1 LNTLLLMTLLYGP
14 YLARVI
20 DVIDGDTL
28 LLNVAVWPGQ
38 VNRARVGV
46 AGVDTPELEGACDS
60 ERLMARE
67 ARDFSRGFVGNRV
80 RVDKLRQSKT
90 GKLYAEISNKDGKA
104 LAAALIDAGYG
115 VPFVRGGKHR
125 WCP

>member
-1 LNTLLLMTLLYGP
+1 MNTLLLMALLYGP
-14 YLARVI
+14 YQARVI
-20 DVIDGDTL
+20 NVIDGDTL

-38 VNRARVGV
+38 VNRARIGV
-46 AGVDTPELEGACDS
+46 AGVDTPELHGACDS

-80 RVDKLRQSKT
+80 RVDKLRQTKS
-90 GKLYAEISNKDGKA
+90 GKLYAEISNTDGRP
-104 LAAALIDAGYG
+104 LAEALINAGYG
-115 VPFVRGGKHR
+115 VPFLRGRKHD